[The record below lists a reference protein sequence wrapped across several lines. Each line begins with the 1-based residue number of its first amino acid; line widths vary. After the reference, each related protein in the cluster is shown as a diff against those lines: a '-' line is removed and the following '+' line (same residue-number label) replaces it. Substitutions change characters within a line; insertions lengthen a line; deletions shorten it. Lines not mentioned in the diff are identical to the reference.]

1 MFEGSSFLFRPVE
14 AISLSQ
20 IAVTL
25 WVTCPGSQVHE
36 EFGRESTAA
45 YLQLIGTA
53 HWKSGSVRDECIM
66 QSPHQM
72 TLLEELQARLL
83 AKFGSGTE
91 CVPAAVQISEA
102 MSSRDEEP
110 VFAWSSIAPKPL
122 ETFKSRGE

>member
-1 MFEGSSFLFRPVE
+1 
-14 AISLSQ
+14 
-20 IAVTL
+20 
-25 WVTCPGSQVHE
+25 
-36 EFGRESTAA
+36 
-45 YLQLIGTA
+45 
-53 HWKSGSVRDECIM
+53 M